1 MNIANYADD
10 ITPFIM
16 KNKTNV
22 IVSSE
27 QVPDA
32 QFNWFKNNRL
42 KSNVGKC
49 RVIIRTNPQ
58 VLKLEAAIWITVS
71 VKNYQF

>member
-1 MNIANYADD
+1 MDIANYADD

-32 QFNWFKNNRL
+32 QFNWFKKNRL
-42 KSNVGKC
+42 KSNVGKS
-49 RVIIRTNPQ
+49 RVIVRTNPQ
-58 VLKLEAAIWITVS
+58 VLKLEATI
-71 VKNYQF
+71 

>member
-1 MNIANYADD
+1 MDIANYADD

-32 QFNWFKNNRL
+32 QFNWFKKNRL

-49 RVIIRTNPQ
+49 RVIVQTNPQ
-58 VLKLEAAIWITVS
+58 VLKLEATIWITVS

>member
-1 MNIANYADD
+1 MDIANYADD

-27 QVPDA
+27 QVPD
-32 QFNWFKNNRL
+32 
-42 KSNVGKC
+42 V
-49 RVIIRTNPQ
+49 
-58 VLKLEAAIWITVS
+58 
-71 VKNYQF
+71 

>member
-27 QVPDA
+27 QVLTLSLIGS
-32 QFNWFKNNRL
+32 K
-42 KSNVGKC
+42 
-49 RVIIRTNPQ
+49 II
-58 VLKLEAAIWITVS
+58 V
-71 VKNYQF
+71 